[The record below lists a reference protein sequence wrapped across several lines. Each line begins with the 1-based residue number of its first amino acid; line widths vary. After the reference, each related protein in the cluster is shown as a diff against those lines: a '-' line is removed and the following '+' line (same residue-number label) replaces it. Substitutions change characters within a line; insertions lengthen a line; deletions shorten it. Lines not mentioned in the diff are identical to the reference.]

1 MKSVSKNTS
10 CHMIVD
16 CGGGTV
22 DIAVH
27 RWERN
32 TANNTL
38 YVDEVHKVHGGPCGS
53 FAVNKN
59 FEIFLKELLQI
70 SESEILTS
78 FEQQWNKLVY
88 YDFEQTKCS
97 FGPNDNTIMVMIPE
111 KICRYIETTKD
122 TSVEALV
129 NNGSL
134 EWDDDE
140 DGIVIPRDVMLSFF
154 KPVFDQIIQ
163 HIDIVLKAAE
173 CNKSV
178 TKIILVGG
186 FAVNQHLHD
195 VIHEHFPSY
204 DLEMGK
210 NPYLS
215 VLFGAI
221 KFGKNHDTIR
231 SRIMRQTIGIE
242 TWDIFV
248 PGYHNEKH
256 KKEVP
261 GKSLCTNVFTKF
273 FEVNERI
280 SADNCGKELTANPAS
295 DKYNS
300 CVIKIYSSYDEGT
313 KYIDD
318 ISCFELGTLMVEGLP
333 EPQSNLSREIKI
345 RIDATG
351 PQISITATNNGN
363 SKQLKL
369 NLLK

>member
-1 MKSVSKNTS
+1 
-10 CHMIVD
+10 MIVD

-32 TANNTL
+32 TVNKTM

-59 FEIFLKELLQI
+59 FENFLKELLQI
-70 SESEILTS
+70 SDSEILTS
-78 FEQQWNKLVY
+78 FEQQWNTLVY
-88 YDFEQTKCS
+88 YDFEETKCS
-97 FGPNDNTIMVMIPE
+97 FGPNDNTIMVVIPE
-111 KICRYIETTKD
+111 KICSYIDSEKS
-122 TSVEALV
+122 TSVEELV
-129 NNGSL
+129 NSYPNGSL

-140 DGIVIPRDVMLSFF
+140 GGIVIPHDIMQGFF
-154 KPVFDQIIQ
+154 KPVFDQIIC
-163 HIDIVLKAAE
+163 HIDNILKTPE

-186 FAVNQHLHD
+186 FAVSNCLHNE
-195 VIHEHFPSY
+195 IEKHFQGY
-204 DLEMGK
+204 TVERGQ
-210 NPYLS
+210 NPWLS

-221 KFGKNHDTIR
+221 KFGKNHNIMR

-242 TWDIFV
+242 TWDVFV
-248 PGYHNEKH
+248 PGYHNEKN
-256 KKEVP
+256 KKEVG
-261 GKSLCTNVFTKF
+261 GKSLCTKVFTKF

-280 SADNCGKELTANPAS
+280 SADNRGKELTVEPAS
-295 DKYNS
+295 DEHGD
-300 CVIKIYSSYDEGT
+300 CAIKIYSSYDAGT

-318 ISCFELGTLMVEGLP
+318 ISCFVLGTLVIEGIPGL
-333 EPQSNLSREIKI
+333 QSNLSREVKI

-351 PQISITATNNGN
+351 PQISVTAKNNGN
-363 SKQLKL
+363 SKELKL